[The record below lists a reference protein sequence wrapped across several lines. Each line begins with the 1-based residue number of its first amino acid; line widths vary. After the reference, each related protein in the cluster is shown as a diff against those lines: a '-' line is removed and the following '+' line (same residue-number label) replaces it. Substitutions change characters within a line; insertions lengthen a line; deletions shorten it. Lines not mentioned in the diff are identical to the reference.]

1 MKIGIA
7 MFPADFAVR
16 PDELARMV
24 EGRGFESL
32 WLPEHPHL
40 PATPATVELIEQVL
54 GECRRTFPTSTICS
68 SR

>member
-32 WLPEHPHL
+32 WFPSTRTCP
-40 PATPATVELIEQVL
+40 P
-54 GECRRTFPTSTICS
+54 RRPP
-68 SR
+68 